1 MYRYFYVCINLTYYL
16 YQPMHVETT
25 SDEKLECLEQK
36 SYIPIKV
43 QNSDS
48 TKPING
54 IIIEYNEQ
62 LPRDLQPQFTVVKR
76 MLEGVYLSALEE
88 LVEFKTRDAKNSGG
102 NSVWSSA
109 SAVHHIAR
117 LIEHRDVAMS
127 GNSVG
132 NLLDDISVHCGRALA
147 IGAR

>member
-1 MYRYFYVCINLTYYL
+1 
-16 YQPMHVETT
+16 MHVETT
-25 SDEKLECLEQK
+25 SDEMLEHLEQK
-36 SYIPIKV
+36 SYMPIKV

-48 TKPING
+48 NNSING

-62 LPRDLQPQFTVVKR
+62 LPKELQPQLAVVKK

-88 LVEFKTRDAKNSGG
+88 LVELKTRDRKISGG

-109 SAVHHIAR
+109 SAVHHISR

-127 GNSVG
+127 GHSVG